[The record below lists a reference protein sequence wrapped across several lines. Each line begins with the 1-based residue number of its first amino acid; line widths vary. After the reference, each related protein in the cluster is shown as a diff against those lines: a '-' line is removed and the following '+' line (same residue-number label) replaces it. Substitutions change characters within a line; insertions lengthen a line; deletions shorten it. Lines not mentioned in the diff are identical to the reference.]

1 MTNPQ
6 VKVVLD
12 TKSLIGEGP
21 HYNCDNNELI
31 WVDINGK
38 SINFLNLADGT
49 NKSFQFPGT
58 LGAAIPS
65 KSGKCVVAVIG
76 RSICLVDRVTGM
88 IKVL

>member
-6 VKVVLD
+6 VSVVLD

-21 HYNCDNNELI
+21 HYDCDNNELI

-38 SINFLNLADGT
+38 SINFLNLADAN
-49 NKSFQFPGT
+49 NKPFLFPGT

-76 RSICLVDRVTGM
+76 KSICLVDRITGM
-88 IKVL
+88 TKVL